1 MAEIRLICPGCAA
14 EYRVPGSAVPAGGRE
29 VECSACGHV
38 WHATPTPEA
47 DRLDLAAF
55 QALPAAEPAADL
67 PRPARKLPENVL
79 DILRDEVEHERRA
92 RAAEEDQPDADPAAK
107 ADPAPDAPGP
117 DVAPD
122 PASRPAPDPEWP
134 ATTITRHFDARP
146 AAAQKTDPESAPR
159 PARHP
164 VPLKAEVAVAP
175 GRPRRNDARNRWRD
189 RSRRG
194 RSGRRKAVMSWASRL
209 PSWFWQG
216 FLRPI
221 FLRPGSRTRAASAR
235 RLVACVPASTGH
247 GFGCRTA
254 CRGCCADQK
263 RSSNRP
269 R

>member
-146 AAAQKTDPESAPR
+146 AAAQKTDPESVPR

-175 GRPRRNDARNRWRD
+175 RQTPPERRPQPVARPQPARPVRTAK
-189 RSRRG
+189 G
-194 RSGRRKAVMSWASRL
+194 GYVMGFALAVMVLAGLLAAYLLAPGIEDQGSVGEALGRLRASIDGARL
-209 PSWFWQG
+209 WLQDSLSG
-216 FLRPI
+216 MLR
-221 FLRPGSRTRAASAR
+221 
-235 RLVACVPASTGH
+235 
-247 GFGCRTA
+247 
-254 CRGCCADQK
+254 
-263 RSSNRP
+263 
-269 R
+269 